1 MTNKEKLEVLEI
13 LKKKPFILQK
23 IFENKGLEPNA
34 QKNYDGDY
42 FWGTIDEEEYQKVK
56 EWLEKK
62 DEHTPS
68 K

>member
-23 IFENKGLEPNA
+23 IFENKGLSNQDE
-34 QKNYDGDY
+34 YDKKY
-42 FWGTIDEEEYQKVK
+42 FWGTITEDENAKVE
-56 EWLEKK
+56 EWLE